1 MASDCAVSR
10 NWLRE
15 MPIQPEGKEHKRM
28 KIDLLEDD
36 PDQAALLRVWLE
48 SEGHLVRWYRSGAD
62 LTRALHRDVP
72 DVLLLDWVLPESSGM
87 DVLTWVRQS
96 FLGQLPVIFITAQD
110 REDQVVAALEAGAD
124 DYLVKPARRRELMAR
139 ISAIGRRS
147 GLSTGAQHQLTGTE
161 PFTFDVPS
169 RSARLDAKVIELTS
183 KEFDLAVHLFS
194 CAGRLVT
201 RSALLERVW
210 GRDSQAVST
219 RTVDAHISRIR
230 KKLELDERH
239 GWRLISIYQ
248 HGYRL
253 ERMVASGLEK

>member
-1 MASDCAVSR
+1 
-10 NWLRE
+10 
-15 MPIQPEGKEHKRM
+15 M

-48 SEGHLVRWYRSGAD
+48 SEGHIVRWYRSGAD

-96 FLGQLPVIFITAQD
+96 FLGQLPVIFITAQE
-110 REDQVVAALEAGAD
+110 REDQVVMALEAGAD

-139 ISAIGRRS
+139 IQAIGRRS
-147 GLSTGAQHQLTGTE
+147 GLAQQSQQTLTGTE
-161 PFTFDVPS
+161 PFIFDVPS
-169 RSARLDAKVIELTS
+169 RTASLEGRAVELTS

-201 RSALLERVW
+201 RSSLLERVW

-253 ERMVASGLEK
+253 ERIATPSADDAKVQPES

>member
-1 MASDCAVSR
+1 
-10 NWLRE
+10 
-15 MPIQPEGKEHKRM
+15 M

-48 SEGHLVRWYRSGAD
+48 SEGHTVRWYRSGAD

-96 FLGQLPVIFITAQD
+96 FLGQLPVIFITAQE
-110 REDQVVAALEAGAD
+110 REDQVVMALEAGAD

-139 ISAIGRRS
+139 IQAIGRRA
-147 GLSTGAQHQLTGTE
+147 GLGVSPHTISGTE
-161 PFTFDVPS
+161 PFSFDVPS
-169 RSARLDAKVIELTS
+169 RTATLEGRSVELTS

-201 RSALLERVW
+201 RSSLLERVW

-253 ERMVASGLEK
+253 ERLNIVAAEEGQV